1 MTEKQ
6 QEHREKRNA
15 LRELSKIA
23 KMRIS
28 ADCEGM
34 SVNEVLIQEFYTD
47 EENEEFKTLFQ
58 WSKDGYK
65 VKKGSKS
72 FLVWGKPKKK
82 EKGMNTQ
89 NSQNQE
95 EDESEFYPL
104 CYLFSNA
111 QVIKRDA

>member
-1 MTEKQ
+1 MTDKQ
-6 QEHREKRNA
+6 AEHKEKRSK
-15 LRELSKIA
+15 LKELSKIA
-23 KMRIS
+23 KMRIL

-34 SVNEVLIQEFYTD
+34 TVNEVLVQEFYTD
-47 EENEEFKTLFQ
+47 EENEEFKTLHQ
-58 WSKDGYK
+58 WSKDGYR

-82 EKGMNTQ
+82 EKGTDPKT
-89 NSQNQE
+89 SQNQD

-111 QVIKRDA
+111 QVQRRDA